1 MGYKSTVKRKR
12 AQAAKRP
19 VIGMQR
25 TARYYT
31 AKAMVISTESGTPTI
46 ETINLRVYALSK
58 DAAIKD
64 MKKAFPEA
72 VITEIQ
78 GHIAKFVMSDEDYFK
93 NSKES
98 ETVDADDDTP
108 VDD

>member
-1 MGYKSTVKRKR
+1 MPTVKRKR
-12 AQAAKRP
+12 MRTAKYSAEQ
-19 VIGMQR
+19 MQR

-31 AKAMVISTESGTPTI
+31 AKAMVISTESGTSTI
-46 ETINLRVYALSK
+46 ETINLKVYALSK

-78 GHIAKFVMSDEDYFK
+78 GHIAKFVMPDEEYFN
-93 NSKES
+93 NSQES
-98 ETVDADDDTP
+98 ETVDVDDDTP